1 MLEALVAEVLKAN
14 CALPAN
20 GLAPLTW
27 GNASGIDREQG
38 LVAIKPS
45 GVAYDELTEDD
56 IVVVDL
62 DGNVVHGERRP
73 STDTPT
79 HLVLYRAFEEIGAVV
94 HTHSTWSVA
103 WAQAQREIPVLGTT
117 HADLCAYPIPVTRA
131 LTDEEIATDYEGATG
146 TVLVETIAQRG
157 PEELPCALVR
167 GHAPFCWGATP
178 AKAVDVAITLEQV
191 ARMALLTSMLE
202 PGAEP
207 LQDAVR
213 DKHHDRKH
221 GPRAYY
227 GATVTT
233 QAGLEAAEQKMR
245 EAGQPDE
252 AIRSFAS
259 AYERL
264 VGGESAMLPSAELEP
279 AGDVDRL
286 EELPDVD
293 AGEVLDR
300 VAVIKLNGGLATTM
314 GLRSPKSLLE
324 AREGRLVPGHH
335 RRPDAGAANVATAC
349 GSRSS

>member
-1 MLEALVAEVLKAN
+1 VLETLVAEVLKAN

-20 GLAPLTW
+20 DLAPLTW

-38 LVAIKPS
+38 LIAIKPS

-62 DGNVVHGERRP
+62 DGNVVTDSARPQRRP

-117 HADLCAYPIPVTRA
+117 HADLCAYPIPLTRA

-146 TVLVETIAQRG
+146 TVLVETIAERG

-167 GHAPFCWGATP
+167 GHAPFCWGPSP
-178 AKAVDVAITLEQV
+178 AKAVEVAITLEQV
-191 ARMALLTSMLE
+191 ARMALLTSLLE

-207 LQDAVR
+207 LADAVR

-227 GATVTT
+227 G
-233 QAGLEAAEQKMR
+233 
-245 EAGQPDE
+245 QP
-252 AIRSFAS
+252 
-259 AYERL
+259 
-264 VGGESAMLPSAELEP
+264 
-279 AGDVDRL
+279 
-286 EELPDVD
+286 
-293 AGEVLDR
+293 
-300 VAVIKLNGGLATTM
+300 
-314 GLRSPKSLLE
+314 
-324 AREGRLVPGHH
+324 
-335 RRPDAGAANVATAC
+335 
-349 GSRSS
+349 